1 MKISLKKLDFE
12 IKEMFRIGKLIG
24 TDKITDADVNFLLKQ
39 ATDGV
44 PVSEFQ
50 YGLYLLLNLKK
61 KEEAIVYFKKFL
73 KHANGY
79 GLWEA
84 SGRFAK
90 LFDDL
95 IDYDWYE

>member
-44 PVSEFQ
+44 PV
-50 YGLYLLLNLKK
+50 
-61 KEEAIVYFKKFL
+61 
-73 KHANGY
+73 
-79 GLWEA
+79 
-84 SGRFAK
+84 
-90 LFDDL
+90 
-95 IDYDWYE
+95 